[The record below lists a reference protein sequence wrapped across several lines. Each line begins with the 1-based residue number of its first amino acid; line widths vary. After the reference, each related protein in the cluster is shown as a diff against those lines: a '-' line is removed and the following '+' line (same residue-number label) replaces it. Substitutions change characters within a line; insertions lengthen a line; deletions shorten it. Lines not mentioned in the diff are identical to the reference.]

1 MSLSK
6 KDNNMCFY
14 ISLANSPKV
23 FDSPDE
29 IKRKIAQGKRRERGV
44 LGSTDDLPN
53 FGREYE
59 CSVIIFDKYG
69 NIIYF
74 YKTPGKEKD
83 FLFIKHS
90 TEPLHFSSMNSI
102 SHDEKERFKIMAKD
116 FHDRQLQ
123 THFTDNAYESQL
135 EQAIK
140 NSIGNYH
147 DDYEL
152 QMVQAMENSMKI
164 QSKPKED
171 TSTDAVLAQ
180 SLQEQF
186 EREQKQIWQDN
197 AYAGTF

>member
-1 MSLSK
+1 
-6 KDNNMCFY
+6 
-14 ISLANSPKV
+14 
-23 FDSPDE
+23 
-29 IKRKIAQGKRRERGV
+29 
-44 LGSTDDLPN
+44 
-53 FGREYE
+53 
-59 CSVIIFDKYG
+59 
-69 NIIYF
+69 
-74 YKTPGKEKD
+74 
-83 FLFIKHS
+83 
-90 TEPLHFSSMNSI
+90 MNSI

>member
-1 MSLSK
+1 MSLTK

-14 ISLANSPKV
+14 ISLANSSKV

-83 FLFIKHS
+83 FLFIKHT

-116 FHDRQLQ
+116 FHYRQLQ
-123 THFTDNAYESQL
+123 IHFTDNAYELQMV
-135 EQAIK
+135 QAME
-140 NSIGNYH
+140 NSFGNYH
-147 DDYEL
+147 EL

-186 EREQKQIWQDN
+186 EREQKQILQDN